1 MKNLLEKFDNIIV
14 KIECAAIVLLF
25 ASLLC
30 AILINV
36 VLRYV
41 FHASIF
47 WMSEVANY
55 LLVYLILIGAALAFQ
70 KNEHVKIELNRPQ
83 SKKANAL
90 LDLVRFAAEI
100 LFIALMLIAGMTLTI
115 RNMSSYAG
123 TLPIPM
129 GAVYFAV
136 PLSGL
141 FMVIH
146 ALAKAVH

>member
-1 MKNLLEKFDNIIV
+1 MKNLLQKIDNIVV
-14 KIECAAIVLLF
+14 KIEYAAIVILF

-30 AILINV
+30 VISINV

-41 FHASIF
+41 FSASIF

-70 KNEHVKIELNRPQ
+70 KDEHVKIELDRPR
-83 SKKANAL
+83 SKKANAF
-90 LDLVRFAAEI
+90 LDIVRFAAEI